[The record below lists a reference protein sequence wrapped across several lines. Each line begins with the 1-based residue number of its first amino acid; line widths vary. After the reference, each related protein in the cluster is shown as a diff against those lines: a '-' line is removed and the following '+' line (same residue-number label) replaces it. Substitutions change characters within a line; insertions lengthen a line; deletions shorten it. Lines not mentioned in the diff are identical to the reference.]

1 MGFFI
6 ITLSTLLY
14 LSVGILLKCGKHL
27 HDCLIS
33 PREECQAHK
42 TSLTLSLFNEV
53 SVLRQESERSSN
65 LLEVSNLPLS
75 TILMFDFGIVPTVWY
90 FGNVPTVW
98 YFGIVPTVWYFGI
111 VPTVWYLFVFQFI
124 TKNEI
129 KVFLECSQNNPLQNS
144 LLFVLNGIPRSI
156 LRQYEYFFIRINV
169 IEQKMCK

>member
-90 FGNVPTVW
+90 FGIVPTVWYFGIVLTVW

-111 VPTVWYLFVFQFI
+111 VPTVWYLFVFHFI

-129 KVFLECSQNNPLQNS
+129 KVFFWN
-144 LLFVLNGIPRSI
+144 VHRII
-156 LRQYEYFFIRINV
+156 L
-169 IEQKMCK
+169 CKTACCLC

>member
-33 PREECQAHK
+33 PREECQPHK

-90 FGNVPTVW
+90 FG
-98 YFGIVPTVWYFGI
+98 IVPTVWYFGI
-111 VPTVWYLFVFQFI
+111 VLQQCGILELFQQCGILELFQQFGI
-124 TKNEI
+124 CLFFNLSLKTKSKFFWN
-129 KVFLECSQNNPLQNS
+129 V
-144 LLFVLNGIPRSI
+144 PRII
-156 LRQYEYFFIRINV
+156 L
-169 IEQKMCK
+169 CKTACCLC